1 MPLKT
6 QYHHPDHNECFTC
19 TDCGE
24 TKPRREVNAH
34 GQVVA
39 ENFRDVARPSVC
51 NPCLAKRRAERK
63 ASRNLHHFDLTVRR
77 EKTNGEGRNAK
88 VAVYLNEQESIILDY
103 LAHRY
108 DLVKSVILTTAFNRF
123 CQDNLTAEDMEQ
135 AKRWMKFKLEMRSAA
150 PLGLNE

>member
-6 QYHHPDHNECFTC
+6 QYHHPEHNECFTC

-24 TKPRREVNAH
+24 TKPRREVNEH

-51 NPCLAKRRAERK
+51 NPCLAKRRAARK
-63 ASRNLHHFDLTVRR
+63 ASRNLQRFDWTVRG

-88 VAVYLNEQESIILDY
+88 VAVYLNEQESVILDY
-103 LAHRY
+103 LANRY
-108 DLVKSVILTTAFNRF
+108 EKAKSVILTTAFNRY
-123 CQDNLTAEDMEQ
+123 CQECLTPEDMER
-135 AKRWMKFKLEMRSAA
+135 AKRWMRFKSEMRSAA
-150 PLGLNE
+150 PLVFDE